1 MDYLFVR
8 AWRPHVLLADV
19 HSSPDG
25 DGIGYGMMLIRMRRA
40 LLVGRTMHA
49 QVLFVRPRQALNAAV
64 MQLQSDDVDII
75 APASWRARW
84 LSCVW
89 VAAAPF
95 RVGGTWLWAQRSIA
109 RGILEPIYRSVE
121 RSERF
126 PRRLRRLV
134 LSQRPTLLRLKAAN
148 AAYAARAE
156 ASWRTL
162 YKLALSR
169 VSALDRS
176 EKGAPLVRLRFSAD
190 RERAVTDE
198 AVALGISPDAPL
210 VTVHVRES
218 GYRSTAGLRQRSWDE
233 ARNADIGTYVP
244 ALKALVKR
252 GYTVVRL
259 GDRTMTPIAVR
270 GVIDLAT
277 SAARTDWLE
286 VWCTMRSEFLIG
298 CDSGPSWLAV
308 LLGVPILT
316 VNAVHFRD
324 MSRAHDRILCKLAR
338 DRTTHEVLSISEM
351 LTEDYLRAGFKDGRY
366 EYVDNSPSE
375 IRQAVIDMIEVV
387 RGRERRSSWQDKF
400 NRRLSEIGRRPLHT
414 RSALDGVAIMGRA
427 RGTLSRGFAKTH
439 FVRPAVR
446 AAGQTE
452 DRG

>member
-8 AWRPHVLLADV
+8 TWRRLVLLANV

-25 DGIGYGMMLIRMRRA
+25 RGIGYGMMLIRMRRA
-40 LLVGRTMHA
+40 LLVGRAMGA

-64 MQLQSDDVDII
+64 MELQSDDLDII
-75 APASWRARW
+75 APESWKARW

-109 RGILEPIYRSVE
+109 RGILEPIYKRVE
-121 RSERF
+121 RSERL
-126 PRRLRRLV
+126 PRGLRRLV

-148 AAYAARAE
+148 VAYAARAE
-156 ASWRTL
+156 ASWRTV
-162 YKLALSR
+162 YKQALSG
-169 VSALDRS
+169 VPALERA
-176 EKGAPLVRLRFSAD
+176 EKGAPLIRLRFSTD
-190 RERAVTDE
+190 RERSVTDE
-198 AVALGISPDAPL
+198 ASALGIRPDTPL

-218 GYRSTAGLRQRSWDE
+218 GYRSTAGLRQRSWDD

-244 ALKALVKR
+244 ALKALVAG

-324 MSRAHDRILCKLAR
+324 MSRAQDRLLCKLAR

-351 LTEDYLRAGFKDGRY
+351 LTEDYLRVGFKDDRY
-366 EYVDNSPSE
+366 ECVDNSPSE

-387 RGRERRSSWQDKF
+387 RGHEKRSSWQDKF
-400 NRRLSEIGRRPLHT
+400 NRRLSEVGRRPLRT
-414 RSALDGVAIMGRA
+414 GSALDGVAIMGRA

-439 FVRPAVR
+439 FVRPEVR
-446 AAGQTE
+446 ASHQAG
-452 DRG
+452 DRR